1 MLFLLVFNIFLL
13 FALTEGSRNVH
24 NPLKLS
30 VTRLA
35 FVKYLHKAKS
45 VKQSLN
51 D

>member
-1 MLFLLVFNIFLL
+1 MMFDFGLIFLY
-13 FALTEGSRNVH
+13 FFTFTEVLLNAH
-24 NPLKLS
+24 NQLKLS